1 MEGPKK
7 HAAHTRGHTPRLRLK
22 SEEDMVQ
29 GKDDLSEIPCL
40 VASVLPASRVIAMKN
55 PTVSVKPKFGFTKPE
70 YGNTEGSRK

>member
-1 MEGPKK
+1 
-7 HAAHTRGHTPRLRLK
+7 
-22 SEEDMVQ
+22 MVQ